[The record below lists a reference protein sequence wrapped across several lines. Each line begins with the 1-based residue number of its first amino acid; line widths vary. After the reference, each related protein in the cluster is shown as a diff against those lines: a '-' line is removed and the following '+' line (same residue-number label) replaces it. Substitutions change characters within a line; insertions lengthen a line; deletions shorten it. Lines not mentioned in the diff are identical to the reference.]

1 MTAALI
7 VEVARIVSTVLR
19 EPVAPDPALRAA
31 DFARW
36 DSHATVEIIFA
47 IEDRFGFEMSPEQM
61 ERVAGLAS
69 LIDIVGAT
77 IGEIVP

>member
-19 EPVAPDPALRAA
+19 EPVAADPALLAA